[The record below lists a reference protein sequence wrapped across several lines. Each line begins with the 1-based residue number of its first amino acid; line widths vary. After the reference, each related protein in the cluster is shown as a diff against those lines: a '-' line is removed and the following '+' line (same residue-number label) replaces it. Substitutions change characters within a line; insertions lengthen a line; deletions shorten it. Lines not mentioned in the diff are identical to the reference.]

1 MKKAALLPGLIIGL
15 LAFLF
20 LAQGSLFIVYQN
32 QQAVVVE
39 FGKFMRS
46 IKEPGLY
53 FKMPF
58 IQRVV
63 LYDNRLLDHDVQPT
77 EIVTKDKR
85 TLVVDNYAKW
95 RIINPE
101 DFYRRVKTEAV
112 AKDRLRD
119 IIYSELRQDFGAY
132 TLAEIVSINRR
143 ELMRDVT
150 ARSNIKAGELNMGI
164 EVIDVRLKRGDLPA
178 KNQEAVFS
186 RMREERKRI
195 ATQFRAEGKE
205 EAQKIRAGTDKER
218 TIILAEARK
227 KQQEIKGF
235 GDADSIRITAES
247 FGQDPE
253 FYAFIRSLEAYGKSL
268 VDRNTM
274 VMSQD
279 NPFLKYLRE

>member
-1 MKKAALLPGLIIGL
+1 
-15 LAFLF
+15 
-20 LAQGSLFIVYQN
+20 
-32 QQAVVVE
+32 
-39 FGKFMRS
+39 
-46 IKEPGLY
+46 
-53 FKMPF
+53 
-58 IQRVV
+58 
-63 LYDNRLLDHDVQPT
+63 
-77 EIVTKDKR
+77 
-85 TLVVDNYAKW
+85 
-95 RIINPE
+95 
-101 DFYRRVKTEAV
+101 
-112 AKDRLRD
+112 
-119 IIYSELRQDFGAY
+119 
-132 TLAEIVSINRR
+132 
-143 ELMRDVT
+143 
-150 ARSNIKAGELNMGI
+150 MGI

-253 FYAFIRSLEAYGKSL
+253 VYAFIRSLEAYGKSL